1 MDTNAEKH
9 LGSAGDTEPNA
20 ETLKEINS
28 LASELRIESS
38 DIRDEPRPSSV
49 ESSDLSPDDSS
60 DYTDDTDDTDD
71 DEDTIIDLHAQIEP
85 FPRSSA

>member
-1 MDTNAEKH
+1 MDTYAEKH

-28 LASELRIESS
+28 FSELGIEGNG
-38 DIRDEPRPSSV
+38 IRDESPESPV

-60 DYTDDTDDTDD
+60 DFIRKTATDSTWSCVLT
-71 DEDTIIDLHAQIEP
+71 LAK
-85 FPRSSA
+85 F